1 MSINVLP
8 INNTCSITKILF
20 SFMLESCASQ
30 ANPFRY
36 FKWYLDEFIIADVT
50 KIHTNL
56 CGLQ

>member
-1 MSINVLP
+1 MFFYVRTTS
-8 INNTCSITKILF
+8 
-20 SFMLESCASQ
+20 ASQ

-36 FKWYLDEFIIADVT
+36 FKWYFDEVIIADIT

>member
-8 INNTCSITKILF
+8 INNSITKILF
-20 SFMLESCASQ
+20 SFMLELQVHLKPIHLDIS
-30 ANPFRY
+30 NG
-36 FKWYLDEFIIADVT
+36 LDEFIIADVT